1 MSPQIYLDF
10 NATAPT
16 RPEVI
21 DAMAEAMRT
30 GGNASSVHATGRAAR
45 ALVEEARHRVAA
57 LVNASAENVIFVG
70 SGTEANNQVLR
81 CAGRPKLIISAIEH
95 ESVLL
100 ARDDAIMAPVHAN
113 GVVDLEA
120 LEALLARTDGAA
132 IVSIMAAN
140 NETGILQPIA
150 DIARLAHDHGAL
162 MHSDAIQ
169 AAGKIPLDMAALG
182 ADFLSLSAHKI
193 GGPQGVGAVVC
204 RDRSL
209 LARLVHGGGQE
220 GGLRAG
226 TENVAGIAGFGV
238 AAVSAQAGLEQF
250 AALGALR
257 DTLERRMADLVPGGL
272 TVFGHDQGRLPN
284 TSKIATQ
291 GLSSETQVMGL
302 DLAGIAISAGSACA
316 AGRIEAPYVLT
327 AMGVAEELAICAVRV
342 SLGWT
347 TTSDHIDRFIVAWH
361 ALHER
366 AHSRS
371 STAVDQGRSA
381 TATDQSRSAIEA
393 D

>member
-1 MSPQIYLDF
+1 MSSQIYLDF

-21 DAMAEAMRT
+21 DAMAEAMRA

-45 ALVEEARHRVAA
+45 ALVEQARRRVAA
-57 LVNASAENVIFVG
+57 LVNASTENVIFVG
-70 SGTEANNQVLR
+70 SGSEANNQVLR
-81 CAGRPKLIISAIEH
+81 CAGRPTLVISAIEH

-100 ARDDAIMAPVHAN
+100 AREDAIVVPVHAN
-113 GVVDLEA
+113 GVVDLTA
-120 LEALLARTDGAA
+120 LEAQLAEVDGSA

-150 DIARLAHDHGAL
+150 DIASLAHRHGAL
-162 MHSDAIQ
+162 IHTDAIQ
-169 AAGKIPLDMAALG
+169 AAGKIPVDMAALG
-182 ADFLSLSAHKI
+182 TDFLSLSAHKI
-193 GGPQGVGAVVC
+193 GGPQGVGALIC

-220 GGLRAG
+220 AGLRAG

-250 AALGALR
+250 AALGVLR
-257 DTLERRMADLVPGGL
+257 DSLEHRLAALAPNL
-272 TVFGHDQGRLPN
+272 TVFGQNQGRLPN
-284 TSKIATQ
+284 TSKIATP
-291 GLSSETQVMGL
+291 GLSSEVQVMGL

-316 AGRIEAPYVLT
+316 AGRVEAPYVLT
-327 AMGVAEELAICAVRV
+327 AMGVAEDLAVCAVRI

-347 TTSDHIDRFIVAWH
+347 TTGDDIDRLVESWR
-361 ALHER
+361 ALYER
-366 AHSRS
+366 AQS
-371 STAVDQGRSA
+371 RSA
-381 TATDQSRSAIEA
+381 TAAE
-393 D
+393 

>member
-1 MSPQIYLDF
+1 MSSQIYLDF

-21 DAMAEAMRT
+21 DAMAEAMRA

-45 ALVEEARHRVAA
+45 ALVEQARRRVAA
-57 LVNASAENVIFVG
+57 LVNASTENVIFVG

-81 CAGRPKLIISAIEH
+81 CAGRPTLVISAIEH

-100 ARDDAIMAPVHAN
+100 AREDAIVVPVHAN
-113 GVVDLEA
+113 GVVDLTA
-120 LEALLARTDGAA
+120 LEAQLAEVDGSA

-150 DIARLAHDHGAL
+150 DIASLAHRHGAL
-162 MHSDAIQ
+162 IHTDAIQ
-169 AAGKIPLDMAALG
+169 AAGKIPVDMAALG
-182 ADFLSLSAHKI
+182 TDFLSLSAHKI
-193 GGPQGVGAVVC
+193 GGPQGVGALIC

-220 GGLRAG
+220 AGLRAG

-250 AALGALR
+250 AALGVLR
-257 DTLERRMADLVPGGL
+257 DSLEHRLAALAPNL
-272 TVFGHDQGRLPN
+272 TVFGQNQGRLPN
-284 TSKIATQ
+284 TSKIATP
-291 GLSSETQVMGL
+291 GLSSEVQVMGL

-316 AGRIEAPYVLT
+316 AGRVEAPYVLT
-327 AMGVAEELAICAVRV
+327 AMGVAEDLAVCAVRI

-347 TTSDHIDRFIVAWH
+347 TTGDDIDRLVESWR
-361 ALHER
+361 ALYER
-366 AHSRS
+366 AQS
-371 STAVDQGRSA
+371 RSA
-381 TATDQSRSAIEA
+381 TAAE
-393 D
+393 

>member
-1 MSPQIYLDF
+1 
-10 NATAPT
+10 
-16 RPEVI
+16 
-21 DAMAEAMRT
+21 MAEAMRA

-45 ALVEEARHRVAA
+45 ALVEQARRRVAA

-100 ARDDAIMAPVHAN
+100 AREDAIVVPVHAN
-113 GVVDLEA
+113 GVVDLAA
-120 LEALLARTDGAA
+120 LEALLAEVDGSA

-150 DIARLAHDHGAL
+150 DITSLAHRHGAL
-162 MHSDAIQ
+162 MHTDAIQ
-169 AAGKIPLDMAALG
+169 AAGKIPVDMAALG
-182 ADFLSLSAHKI
+182 TDFLSLSAHKI
-193 GGPQGVGAVVC
+193 GGPQGVGALIC

-220 GGLRAG
+220 AGLRAG

-238 AAVSAQAGLEQF
+238 AAASAQAGLEQF

-257 DTLERRMADLVPGGL
+257 DSFERRLAELAPNL

-284 TSKIATQ
+284 TSKIATP
-291 GLSSETQVMGL
+291 GLSSEVQVMGL

-316 AGRIEAPYVLT
+316 AGRVEAPYVLT
-327 AMGVAEELAICAVRV
+327 AMGVAEDLAVCAVRV

-347 TTSDHIDRFIVAWH
+347 TTSDDIDRLVESWR
-361 ALHER
+361 ALYER
-366 AHSRS
+366 ARS
-371 STAVDQGRSA
+371 RSA
-381 TATDQSRSAIEA
+381 TAAE
-393 D
+393 

>member
-21 DAMAEAMRT
+21 DAMAEAMRA

-45 ALVEEARHRVAA
+45 ALVEEARRRVAA

-95 ESVLL
+95 ESVLF
-100 ARDDAIMAPVHAN
+100 ARDDAIMVPVHAN

-132 IVSIMAAN
+132 IVSVMAAN

-150 DIARLAHDHGAL
+150 DITRLAHDHGAL
-162 MHSDAIQ
+162 MHSDTIQ
-169 AAGKIPLDMAALG
+169 AAGKIPVDMPALG

-193 GGPQGVGAVVC
+193 GGPQGVGAVIC

-209 LARLVHGGGQE
+209 LARFVHGGGHE

-238 AAVSAQAGLEQF
+238 AAVSARAGLEQF
-250 AALGALR
+250 AALGAQR
-257 DTLERRMADLVPGGL
+257 DALERRMADLVPGVA
-272 TVFGHDQGRLPN
+272 VFGHDQGRLPN

-347 TTSDHIDRFIVAWH
+347 TTSDHIDRFMVAWH

>member
-1 MSPQIYLDF
+1 MIVPSQIYLDF
-10 NATAPT
+10 NATAPP

-21 DAMAEAMRT
+21 DAMADAMRA
-30 GGNASSVHATGRAAR
+30 GGNASSVHGTGRAAR
-45 ALVEEARHRVAA
+45 ALVEEARRRVAA
-57 LVNASAENVIFVG
+57 LVNANAENVVFVG

-81 CAGRPKLIISAIEH
+81 CAGRPRLIISAIEH

-100 ARDDAIMAPVHAN
+100 ARDDSIMAPVHAN
-113 GVVDLEA
+113 GVVDLAA
-120 LEALLARTDGAA
+120 LEALLAGSDGGA

-150 DIARLAHDHGAL
+150 DITRLAHDHGAL
-162 MHSDAIQ
+162 MHTDAIQ
-169 AAGKIPLDMAALG
+169 AAGKIPLDLAAWG

-238 AAVSAQAGLEQF
+238 AAVSAQAGLGRF
-250 AALGALR
+250 TALGTLR
-257 DTLERRMADLVPGGL
+257 DSLERRMAEVAPGVV
-272 TVFGHDQGRLPN
+272 VFGHDQDRLPN
-284 TSKIATQ
+284 TGKIATP

-316 AGRIEAPYVLT
+316 ARRIEAPYVLT
-327 AMGVAEELAICAVRV
+327 AMGVAEDLVVCAVRV

-347 TTSDHIDRFIVAWH
+347 NTGDHIDRFMVAWR
-361 ALHER
+361 ALYDR
-366 AHSRS
+366 AH
-371 STAVDQGRSA
+371 GRSA
-381 TATDQSRSAIEA
+381 SAAE
-393 D
+393 